1 MTKPFGLFGKG
12 GLQSQPWEYALREG
26 TGVAKQRIRVASPGS
41 RSLDTSSSEQGNG
54 NNSVDI
60 AALAYQLWQARG
72 CPEGSPEVDWLE
84 AEEQFRSRTDEVA
97 APQVSEPMLVRR
109 SGA

>member
-1 MTKPFGLFGKG
+1 M
-12 GLQSQPWEYALREG
+12 
-26 TGVAKQRIRVASPGS
+26 AKQRIRVASPDSRGLETSPSEKRNGS
-41 RSLDTSSSEQGNG
+41 
-54 NNSVDI
+54 NSTDI
-60 AALAYQLWQARG
+60 ATLAYQLWHARG

>member
-1 MTKPFGLFGKG
+1 M
-12 GLQSQPWEYALREG
+12 
-26 TGVAKQRIRVASPGS
+26 AKQRIRAASPDS
-41 RSLDTSSSEQGNG
+41 RGRDISSSEQGNR
-54 NNSVDI
+54 NDSMDI